1 MDRRLTWYIL
11 GGMILGVMVGQMLHA
26 GVDPT
31 IVKESFAPWLKLLSD
46 IFLNLIK
53 LLVAPLVLSTIVV
66 GIAHMGD
73 SSALGRIGFRAIAW
87 FITASLI
94 SIGLGLIM
102 VNLFQPGIGAPIP
115 DAAAAAKAVGEVKHL
130 SAPEFILSIFPKN
143 AFEALATNNILQI
156 LVFSIFAGVA
166 LSAIGEK
173 GAVLVRGADALAE
186 MMLQITGYVMRY
198 APIAVFAAIANVV
211 AASGL
216 EILKTYVALLLEFYF
231 SLGLLWIILLS
242 VGAIFLQK
250 RIWTLIRYIRQPLM
264 IAFSTASSE
273 AALPKMFEQLDR
285 FGVPRR
291 ISGFMLPLGYSFNL
305 DGSMMY
311 MSFATLFI
319 AQAYGIDLPV
329 STQIMILLTLMI
341 SSKGIAAVPRASLV
355 VITGTLALF
364 GLPVEGV
371 AIILAIDQFLD
382 MGRTATN
389 VIGNAVATSVITK
402 WEGMLEVEEPEF
414 VDHPHAPAHTAA
426 AGMRGLDLAG
436 DMVEDKRTT
445 AERRDADRRT
455 APRDDSSDRRKGSRR
470 K

>member
-1 MDRRLTWYIL
+1 MDRKLTWYIL
-11 GGMILGVMVGQMLHA
+11 GGMLLGVIVGQTLHMA
-26 GVDPT
+26 VDAAV
-31 IVKESFAPWLKLLSD
+31 IKQSIAPWLKLLSD

-87 FITASLI
+87 FLTASLV

-102 VNLFQPGIGAPIP
+102 VNLFQPGVGAPIP
-115 DAAAAAKAVGEVKHL
+115 DAAAAAQSVGVIKKL

-143 AFEALATNNILQI
+143 AFEAMATNNILQI

-173 GAVLVRGADALAE
+173 GAPLVRGADALAE
-186 MMLQITGYVMRY
+186 MMLQITGYIMRF
-198 APIAVFAAIANVV
+198 APVAVFGAIANVV

-216 EILKTYVALLLEFYF
+216 EILKTYFELLVEFYA
-231 SLGLLWIILLS
+231 SLVILWIILLS
-242 VGAIFLQK
+242 VGALFLGK
-250 RIWTLIRYIRQPLM
+250 RIWTLIRYIREPLM

-311 MSFATLFI
+311 MSFATIFI
-319 AQAYGIDLPV
+319 AQAYGIDL
-329 STQIMILLTLMI
+329 SIGTQIVILLTLMI

-355 VITGTLALF
+355 VITGTLAMF

-389 VIGNAVATSVITK
+389 VVGNAVATSVITK
-402 WEGMLEVEEPEF
+402 WEGELGPGEDEASITEPT
-414 VDHPHAPAHTAA
+414 PPKT
-426 AGMRGLDLAG
+426 
-436 DMVEDKRTT
+436 
-445 AERRDADRRT
+445 
-455 APRDDSSDRRKGSRR
+455 
-470 K
+470 